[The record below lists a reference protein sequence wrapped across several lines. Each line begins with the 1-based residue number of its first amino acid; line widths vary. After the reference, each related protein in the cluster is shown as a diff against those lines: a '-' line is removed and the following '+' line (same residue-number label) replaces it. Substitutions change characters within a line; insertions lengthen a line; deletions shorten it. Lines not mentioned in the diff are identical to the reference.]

1 MKPMDRHEDAKT
13 RNQFFLRAFVLSW
26 LAAWPLL
33 AHAQVTR
40 LAVLQAED
48 RRAPTANDLA
58 VIRSGAHSGDPQ
70 TMRLGIRALGRLQ
83 RPALVAEITP
93 FLRHTLPEIRAEAA
107 TAIGQAAQGSKAE
120 SAASGAIVDAA
131 AAALAARLKV
141 EAEPDVRAAICETI
155 GRLPYSTAGQVEG
168 AERTLLELAAHGDT
182 IGDRL
187 GVAKGFEAL
196 VRVHRKL
203 RPPGSEAV
211 ALLRRMASP
220 GAADAVTGARV
231 RRLALEALAMAGGI
245 GDETLLTVAGDQD
258 AQVRRLAMRAAVTP
272 PRPPSS
278 AEDELLAR
286 GLGDAS
292 PIVRLEAL
300 RSEGIR
306 HADTAGVCPFAV
318 VAATDADTHVA
329 LYALDL
335 LSRCASSPDA
345 VALLAHEV
353 DDLSGAGS
361 PRSWHRAAHA
371 LVALATAAPERG
383 TAALAQFKGSRIWQL
398 RMYAARAAA
407 LLANRETLAALASDD
422 DDNVREAAVEGLRKV
437 ASHAADSIYIAQL
450 TRPGNQL
457 LRASALALEGTASAD
472 AAAPALKAAWQ
483 RLVGEGKDNSHDARD
498 AIAKTL
504 ASLGADPRD
513 ARARGQA
520 PHNDLNAD
528 DLRRLA
534 SPRARITIRGVGAF
548 ELALFTAQ
556 APATVL
562 RFAHLAESGYY
573 NGLTFH
579 RVVPN
584 FVIQGGS
591 PGANEYI
598 GDAAFM
604 RDEVGAW
611 PHVRGAVG
619 ISTRGH
625 DTGDAQIFI
634 DLVDNP
640 RLDHDYTVFGQV
652 LNGIDVVDQ
661 ILEGDVIDRIEI
673 IP

>member
-1 MKPMDRHEDAKT
+1 
-13 RNQFFLRAFVLSW
+13 
-26 LAAWPLL
+26 
-33 AHAQVTR
+33 
-40 LAVLQAED
+40 
-48 RRAPTANDLA
+48 
-58 VIRSGAHSGDPQ
+58 
-70 TMRLGIRALGRLQ
+70 
-83 RPALVAEITP
+83 
-93 FLRHTLPEIRAEAA
+93 
-107 TAIGQAAQGSKAE
+107 
-120 SAASGAIVDAA
+120 
-131 AAALAARLKV
+131 
-141 EAEPDVRAAICETI
+141 
-155 GRLPYSTAGQVEG
+155 
-168 AERTLLELAAHGDT
+168 
-182 IGDRL
+182 
-187 GVAKGFEAL
+187 
-196 VRVHRKL
+196 
-203 RPPGSEAV
+203 
-211 ALLRRMASP
+211 MASP
-220 GAADAVTGARV
+220 GAAEAVTGARV
-231 RRLALEALAMAGGI
+231 RRLALEAFATAGGI

-258 AQVRRLAMRAAVTP
+258 PQVRRLAMRAAVTP

-292 PIVRLEAL
+292 PVVRLEAL

-306 HADTAGVCPFAV
+306 HADTASVCPFAV

-345 VALLAHEV
+345 VALLVLEV
-353 DDLSGAGS
+353 DDLSRAGS

-371 LVALATAAPERG
+371 LVALATLCRSAPPPRSGSSRG
-383 TAALAQFKGSRIWQL
+383 RGSGSSACTR
-398 RMYAARAAA
+398 RARRRRWR
-407 LLANRETLAALASDD
+407 NRETLAALASDD
-422 DDNVREAAVEGLRKV
+422 DDNVRETAVEGLRKV
-437 ASHAADSIYIAQL
+437 AGHAADSVYIAQL

-504 ASLGADPRD
+504 ASLGADPRGQTRVRQVSD
-513 ARARGQA
+513 RGQT
-520 PHNDLNAD
+520 PRNDLNAD

-619 ISTRGH
+619 VSTRGR

-640 RLDHDYTVFGQV
+640 RLDHDYTVFAQV